1 MERIRTTLE
10 ARIAKEQGKPV
21 ERTTGYDNNED
32 ALRSE
37 FGSDPEPDES
47 EVAGGL
53 ADTGR
58 RYGQRE
64 QQRDR
69 GVNLGARVSAVPLRE
84 PTDTQSQVE
93 ETDREDEEDAVITTP

>member
-10 ARIAKEQGKPV
+10 ARIVKEQGKQV
-21 ERTTGYDNNED
+21 ERTTGYDNDED
-32 ALRSE
+32 VLRRE

-47 EVAGGL
+47 EVAGSP

-64 QQRDR
+64 QQ
-69 GVNLGARVSAVPLRE
+69 
-84 PTDTQSQVE
+84 
-93 ETDREDEEDAVITTP
+93 

>member
-1 MERIRTTLE
+1 ME
-10 ARIAKEQGKPV
+10 ARIAKEQEKQV
-21 ERTTGYDNNED
+21 ERTTGYDNDED
-32 ALRSE
+32 ALRRE

-47 EVAGGL
+47 EVAGGP

-69 GVNLGARVSAVPLRE
+69 GVNLGAWVSAVPLRE
-84 PTDTQSQVE
+84 PTDAQSQVE
-93 ETDREDEEDAVITTP
+93 ETDREDEENAIITTP